1 MISINL
7 TLVLE
12 LIILFLFLI
21 ISRNV
26 IWKPLL
32 KTIKQRN
39 DYFDD
44 KTKEIE
50 VSAKKAQELRKEYRN
65 QLENAEK
72 TIETRV
78 ENIIRDAY
86 NQQRK
91 MIEQE
96 QLKSR
101 KQLNVFRDELQAHFH
116 IDEEIIKKHAE
127 LISENVIQCI
137 VQQKRIF

>member
-1 MISINL
+1 MISINF

-12 LIILFLFLI
+12 LIILFLFFI

-32 KTIKQRN
+32 QTIKQRN

-44 KTKEIE
+44 KTKGIE
-50 VSAKKAQELRKEYRN
+50 LSSKKAQKLREEYQN

-72 TIETRV
+72 AIETRV
-78 ENIIRDAY
+78 EKTIHEAY
-86 NQQRK
+86 NNQRK
-91 MIEQE
+91 IIEEE
-96 QLKSR
+96 QRKSR
-101 KQLNVFRDELQAHFH
+101 ELLNSFRNELQTHYR
-116 IDEEIIKKHAE
+116 IDEEMINKHAE
-127 LISENVIQCI
+127 LLAENVIQCI

>member
-1 MISINL
+1 MISINF

-12 LIILFLFLI
+12 LLILFLFLS

-32 KTIKQRN
+32 QTIKQRK

-44 KTKEIE
+44 NTKKIEI
-50 VSAKKAQELRKEYRN
+50 SSKKAQELIEEYRN

-72 TIETRV
+72 AIETRV
-78 ENIIRDAY
+78 ERTIHESY

-91 MIEQE
+91 MIEEE
-96 QLKSR
+96 QRKSR
-101 KQLNVFRDELQAHFH
+101 ELLNSFRNELETHYR

-127 LISENVIQCI
+127 LLAENVIQCI